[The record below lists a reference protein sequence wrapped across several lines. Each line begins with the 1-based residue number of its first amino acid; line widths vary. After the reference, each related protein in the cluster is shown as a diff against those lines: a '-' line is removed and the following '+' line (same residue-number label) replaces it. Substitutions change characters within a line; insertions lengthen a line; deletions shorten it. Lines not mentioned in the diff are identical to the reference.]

1 MHRCSIAELV
11 ISMYVVPV
19 QIRQSDSNK
28 VFDTYAMLDN
38 CSQSTF
44 VKEEIIEVIGI
55 TGAEARVTVKTINGE
70 ISQTTTAVKNLKV
83 AKSLGKS
90 KWIKLP
96 RTNTKQD
103 LPDLSL
109 A

>member
-11 ISMYVVPV
+11 SSMYVVPV
-19 QIRQSDSNK
+19 QIRQPTSNM
-28 VFDTYAMLDN
+28 VLDTYAMLDN

-55 TGAEARVTVKTINGE
+55 TGAETRVTVKKINGE
-70 ISQTTTAVKNLKV
+70 ISQTTTVVKNLKV
-83 AKSLGKS
+83 AKSLGKP